1 MPLKHGSSP
10 SPGSHGIITLLT
22 DNRLESFLQS
32 SVSFAEQTLSG
43 NHQTVRTYE
52 FHSPWPM
59 NSTPSRL
66 LSPTISNLTRSSS
79 IPYYKKY
86 TRNVVP
92 PIPLSLRVV
101 CEQQSWERSRS
112 VGSPPPQ
119 LPSVNVQYALTST
132 TTSGFA
138 VVGETVE
145 KRDVKLRSGRG
156 ERRWRNLKGIVDH
169 QGHGGKKDPPPWFV
183 CGWGK
188 TGKRLSVYGR
198 APGVTKFIRAFLPT
212 FLLDGIFLGSLRSL
226 SIAVRASVS

>member
-101 CEQQSWERSRS
+101 CEQQSWERSRRLAAATAAI
-112 VGSPPPQ
+112 GQ
-119 LPSVNVQYALTST
+119 RAIRFDKYNNKWLR
-132 TTSGFA
+132 G
-138 VVGETVE
+138 GR
-145 KRDVKLRSGRG
+145 RD
-156 ERRWRNLKGIVDH
+156 
-169 QGHGGKKDPPPWFV
+169 GGKK
-183 CGWGK
+183 
-188 TGKRLSVYGR
+188 RR
-198 APGVTKFIRAFLPT
+198 
-212 FLLDGIFLGSLRSL
+212 
-226 SIAVRASVS
+226 